1 MGQKCSNLV
10 PISLD
15 IWNSMKFQ
23 LLQNESLEKTTNS
36 KIFCNNSSKM
46 WFQTNI
52 WDISFVYI
60 KQVGISC
67 SFHYTC
73 EIVWNSNCF
82 EINWKSQKITKLT
95 IICNKSSKIRFQTNI
110 CDISFIYIKIVVIC
124 CSFHYTYEIVWNSN
138 YFEINYKS
146 WKKKTTKSSIICNI
160 RVQKCT

>member
-52 WDISFVYI
+52 W
-60 KQVGISC
+60 
-67 SFHYTC
+67 
-73 EIVWNSNCF
+73 
-82 EINWKSQKITKLT
+82 
-95 IICNKSSKIRFQTNI
+95 
-110 CDISFIYIKIVVIC
+110 
-124 CSFHYTYEIVWNSN
+124 
-138 YFEINYKS
+138 
-146 WKKKTTKSSIICNI
+146 
-160 RVQKCT
+160 